1 MQQQPQNA
9 RPSGPWEATGFAQLE
24 NWDPAWAREC
34 QSMSTNPWTG
44 KVLSRKFVELIA
56 VAINVA
62 CTNLNH
68 EGARRHIRAALEAG
82 ATLQQVKAIC
92 VKCAAIISTTLIL
105 AAPASAGDNKFVF
118 VHQSDSPGNDYST
131 VENSSFEDCAQKC
144 DAQSQCNAFT
154 YNQLH
159 SECFLKL
166 SANRATTFYALA
178 ITGVK
183 LSPSVQPTAGTS
195 GSGASFVM
203 LSQTDSPGNDYS
215 QPKDL
220 SVEECRSSCD
230 SDDGCHAFT
239 YNLARGECFL
249 KHAANQ
255 WTNFYAW
262 GITGIKLSPLRQSPT
277 TTEENQVDAAKAG
290 SSGVPS
296 VPPVSTPEE
305 QQQNTTPTREPD
317 LR

>member
-1 MQQQPQNA
+1 MGQ
-9 RPSGPWEATGFAQLE
+9 G
-24 NWDPAWAREC
+24 
-34 QSMSTNPWTG
+34 
-44 KVLSRKFVELIA
+44 
-56 VAINVA
+56 
-62 CTNLNH
+62 NL
-68 EGARRHIRAALEAG
+68 RSVR
-82 ATLQQVKAIC
+82 
-92 VKCAAIISTTLIL
+92 AAIISTGLIL

-118 VHQSDSPGNDYST
+118 APQSDSPGNDYST

-144 DAQSQCNAFT
+144 DAQNQCNAFT

-166 SANRATTFYALA
+166 SVNRATMFYAFA

-183 LSPSVQPTAGTS
+183 LSPSMQPTAGAS

-215 QPKDL
+215 QLKDR

-230 SDDGCHAFT
+230 ANDECHAFT

-249 KHAANQ
+249 KRAANQ

-262 GITGIKLSPLRQSPT
+262 GITGIKLSTLGQSPT
-277 TTEENQVDAAKAG
+277 TREENQAEAPKVG
-290 SSGVPS
+290 SPGAFSM
-296 VPPVSTPEE
+296 PPVSTPEE
-305 QQQNTTPTREPD
+305 QRQNMTPKREPD

>member
-1 MQQQPQNA
+1 MLSNK
-9 RPSGPWEATGFAQLE
+9 RPATVKPTSFILTE
-24 NWDPAWAREC
+24 
-34 QSMSTNPWTG
+34 S
-44 KVLSRKFVELIA
+44 
-56 VAINVA
+56 
-62 CTNLNH
+62 
-68 EGARRHIRAALEAG
+68 G
-82 ATLQQVKAIC
+82 ATTWLTDIC
-92 VKCAAIISTTLIL
+92 VVCAAIISTTLIL

-118 VHQSDSPGNDYST
+118 VPQSDSPGNDYST

-159 SECFLKL
+159 SACFLKL

-183 LSPSVQPTAGTS
+183 LSPSVQPIAGAS
-195 GSGASFVM
+195 GTGASFVM

-230 SDDGCHAFT
+230 ANDGCHAFT

-249 KHAANQ
+249 KRAANQ
-255 WTNFYAW
+255 WINFYAW
-262 GITGIKLSPLRQSPT
+262 GITGIKLQPLGQPPT
-277 TTEENQVDAAKAG
+277 KTEENQAEAPKQA
-290 SSGVPS
+290 PS
-296 VPPVSTPEE
+296 VPPVSTPSTSE
-305 QQQNTTPTREPD
+305 QQQQAPTRDPS
-317 LR
+317 LN